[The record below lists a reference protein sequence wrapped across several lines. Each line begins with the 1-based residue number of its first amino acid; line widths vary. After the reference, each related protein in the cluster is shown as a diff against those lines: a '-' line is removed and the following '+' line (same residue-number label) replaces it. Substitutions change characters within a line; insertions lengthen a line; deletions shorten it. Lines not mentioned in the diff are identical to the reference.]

1 MGLRRGARIGAR
13 ACRRPPPLATS
24 KAITVPRRCLAG
36 YDLGLIGGALLNIR
50 DAFGIGD
57 WAAEAIVGAAKF
69 GAFFG
74 TFLGGAAMLRYG
86 RRKTIALDSLFFIAG
101 PLVMAASMGVA

>member
-1 MGLRRGARIGAR
+1 M
-13 ACRRPPPLATS
+13 
-24 KAITVPRRCLAG
+24 
-36 YDLGLIGGALLNIR
+36 GLIGGALLNIR